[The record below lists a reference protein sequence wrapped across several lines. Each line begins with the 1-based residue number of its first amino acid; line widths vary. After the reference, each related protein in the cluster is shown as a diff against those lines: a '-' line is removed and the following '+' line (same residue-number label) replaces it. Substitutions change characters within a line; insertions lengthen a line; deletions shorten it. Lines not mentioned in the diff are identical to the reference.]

1 MNLNNNILQVKQNT
15 KHTNTFTQ
23 CFLTEVVEVRIY
35 LFIHFCVGRFHAS
48 DCNFVIETKKFDLP
62 ANPAGG
68 QGAKAPAG
76 TCAAGEWGC
85 AT

>member
-1 MNLNNNILQVKQNT
+1 MLFDRSSGGEEDL
-15 KHTNTFTQ
+15 F
-23 CFLTEVVEVRIY
+23 IY